1 MKLSIIIPAL
11 NEASTIQALLEQL
24 PSNDDCELI
33 VVDGGSTDR
42 TIAIANAYARVIQSS
57 PGRAIQ
63 MNAGAAIAQGDWLWF
78 LHADTQ
84 IIEPIKN
91 YIDDMAQ
98 SDALWGRFAV
108 RLDDSRWIFRVIE
121 RFMNGRSC
129 FTSVAT
135 GDQSLFVNKRL
146 FDELGGFPEIPL
158 MEDVALSKRLR
169 KVMPLH
175 CSSLR
180 LMTSA
185 RRWQQGGVL
194 KTIFLMWWL
203 RLAYVVGVSPARLV
217 KWYR

>member
-11 NEASTIQALLEQL
+11 NEASNIESLLAQL
-24 PSNDDCELI
+24 SGEDIELI
-33 VVDGGSTDR
+33 VVDGGSDDQTAQR
-42 TIAIANAYARVIQSS
+42 ASAHAKLVHSS
-57 PGRAIQ
+57 AGRAIQ
-63 MNAGAAIAQGDWLWF
+63 MNAGAAAASGDWLWF

-91 YIDDMAQ
+91 YIDDMWQ
-98 SDALWGRFAV
+98 SDVLWGRFAV

-121 RFMNGRSC
+121 RFMNVRSC

-135 GDQSLFVNKRL
+135 GDQGLFVNKRL

-158 MEDVALSKRLR
+158 MEDVAISKRLR
-169 KVMPLH
+169 KVMPVH

-203 RLAYVVGVSPARLV
+203 RLAYVIGVSPAQLV